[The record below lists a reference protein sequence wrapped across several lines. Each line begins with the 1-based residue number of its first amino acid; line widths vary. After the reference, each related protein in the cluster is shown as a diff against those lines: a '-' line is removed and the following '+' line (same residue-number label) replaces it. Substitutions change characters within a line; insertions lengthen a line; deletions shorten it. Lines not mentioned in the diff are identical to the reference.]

1 MTDFDYND
9 ELMVQNFL
17 EKNGDKGVAEL
28 EIEIKRYEQTQEFEM
43 CAKLSKQIEI
53 YYENLIK

>member
-28 EIEIKRYEQTQEFEM
+28 EIEIHRYEQMESYEM

-53 YYENLIK
+53 YYNNKTK